1 VSAHDLSRQRPG
13 SPPAGVARRV
23 LRDEVLLVLGLSLA
37 ASAVYAL
44 VSLLSAPLRGVEA
57 PLFADVGLVYQLL
70 NVATSLVPV
79 LLALHFLGR
88 SGESAASIGL
98 DAGRPWA
105 DLRWAAGLAA
115 LVGAVGLGVYVLAV
129 ELGVNRTVVP
139 VPPTGHWW
147 TVPVLLL
154 AAARSG
160 LLEEVIV
167 CGYLLH
173 RLDQLGW
180 SPMRALWASALL
192 RGAYHLYQG
201 WGGFAGNLALGLLF
215 GRVYQARGRTTP
227 LVVAHFLIDAA
238 AGLGYLALR
247 GRVSWLP
254 G

>member
-1 VSAHDLSRQRPG
+1 VSTHELFEREPPDQHSSPG
-13 SPPAGVARRV
+13 RRV
-23 LRDEVLLVLGLSLA
+23 LRDEVLLVLALSLA
-37 ASAVYAL
+37 ASALYAL
-44 VSLLSAPLRGVEA
+44 VDLLSAPLRGVEA

-70 NVATSLVPV
+70 NIATSLVPV

-88 SGESAASIGL
+88 SGDSAASIGL

-105 DLRWAAGLAA
+105 DLRLGVVLAA
-115 LVGAVGLGVYVLAV
+115 LVGAVGIGVYVLA
-129 ELGVNRTVVP
+129 LGFGVNRTVVP

-147 TVPVLLL
+147 TIPVLLL

-167 CGYLLH
+167 CGYLLR

-180 SPMRALWASALL
+180 SPARALAASALL

-201 WGGFAGNLALGLLF
+201 FGGFFGNLALGLLF
-215 GRVYQARGRTTP
+215 GRLYQIRGRTTP

-247 GRVSWLP
+247 GRVWWLP
-254 G
+254 S

>member
-1 VSAHDLSRQRPG
+1 VSAHDLSKDRPAA
-13 SPPAGVARRV
+13 SPGGPPRRV
-23 LRDEVLLVLGLSLA
+23 LRDEVLLVLALSLA
-37 ASAVYAL
+37 ASALYAL
-44 VSLLSAPLRGVEA
+44 VDLLSAPLRGVEA

-70 NVATSLVPV
+70 NIATSLVPV

-105 DLRWAAGLAA
+105 DLRLGVALAA
-115 LVGAVGLGVYVLAV
+115 LVGAVGIGVYVLAV
-129 ELGVNRTVVP
+129 WLGVNRTVVP

-147 TVPVLLL
+147 TIPVLLL

-167 CGYLLH
+167 CGYLLR

-180 SPMRALWASALL
+180 SPARALAASALL

-201 WGGFAGNLALGLLF
+201 FGGFFGNLALGLLF
-215 GRVYQARGRTTP
+215 GRLYQTRGRTTP
-227 LVVAHFLIDAA
+227 LVIAHFLIDSA

-247 GRVSWLP
+247 GRVWWLP
-254 G
+254 D